1 MWRKRLD
8 AASHPHELTQTRP
21 NTSIV
26 SRKVVRPQLRMRDI
40 ETRAQMINRS
50 YWLLSPSLQ
59 PSCGS
64 YFFGR

>member
-50 YWLLSPSLQ
+50 Y
-59 PSCGS
+59 
-64 YFFGR
+64 